1 MTEGTLV
8 GKFMVEDIA
17 KKLAVK
23 RQRCR
28 DLSDQID
35 AAEVELKKLPAAQA
49 YDKLHNDLDANLA
62 DERELVDKLRES
74 ALKVAIE
81 LEIKDPAPGVTV
93 TKKTTFNIVDES
105 AALVACRKS
114 YPQLI
119 KEKIDKA
126 GLKKIVIALDEPIGG
141 TELLTEEFG
150 QVKIATDLSKH
161 YLTDAPPF

>member
-35 AAEVELKKLPAAQA
+35 VAEVEFKKLPAAQA
-49 YDKLHNDLDANLA
+49 CEKLHDDLVATQA
-62 DERELVDKLRES
+62 EETELEKRLRES
-74 ALKVAIE
+74 ALRVAIE

-126 GLKKIVIALDEPIGG
+126 GLKKIVVALDEPIGG
-141 TELLTEEFG
+141 TELLIEKFG
-150 QVKIATDLSKH
+150 QVKIASNLSEH
-161 YLTDAPPF
+161 YLTDEAPF